1 MQVAIELTDLGHG
14 FRVDNQD
21 IELFRDIS
29 ARIEPNQ
36 TTSIVGA
43 SGSGKSTLLA
53 IMGGLEQPKMGQIRY
68 VGEHQSPPVTIDTVT
83 MRKHAGFVFQNFHL
97 LDELDAVTNVAL
109 PLRLK
114 GDKHALEKAHH
125 WLEQVG
131 LAHRAKQAISRLS
144 GGEQQRVAIARALIA
159 EPAFVFA
166 DEPTG
171 SLDEA
176 TAHDVT
182 QVMYDCCEANG
193 AGLVMVTHN
202 PELAARAQHAYCLTH
217 GKLEQTK

>member
-1 MQVAIELTDLGHG
+1 MRLAIELRDLGHG
-14 FRVDNQD
+14 FSIDGKS
-21 IELFRDIS
+21 IELFRNLTI
-29 ARIEPNQ
+29 RIEPNQ

-53 IMGGLEQPKMGQIRY
+53 ILGGLEQPEYGEICY
-68 VGEHQSPPVTIDTVT
+68 VDEQELPFKPITSIA

-97 LDELDAVTNVAL
+97 LGELDAVTNVAL

-114 GDKHALEKAHH
+114 GDKYALEKAYG

-131 LAHRAKQAISRLS
+131 LAQRAKHAISRLS
-144 GGEQQRVAIARALIA
+144 GGEQQRVAIARALIG

-171 SLDEA
+171 SLDEF
-176 TAHDVT
+176 TAHEVT
-182 QVMYDCCEANG
+182 QVMFECCEANG
-193 AGLVMVTHN
+193 AGLIMVTHN
-202 PELAARAQHAYCLTH
+202 QELAERAHHCYSLAH